1 MNRSHRT
8 VRALFAT
15 QLILAAFAASLGAQ
29 QTRGYF
35 PPRGEWQRKS
45 PAEVGMDSAKLRAA
59 VEFAQSRNST
69 WDFDKDQVR
78 TFGRPLG
85 PLPKTA
91 VGDERHHPPPRL
103 HRRVVRRH
111 EDQRARVQRREE
123 LSVDGRG
130 GRGAKAG

>member
-8 VRALFAT
+8 VRALLST
-15 QLILAAFAASLGAQ
+15 QLILAALAASLGAQ

-59 VEFAQSRNST
+59 VEFAQSHNST

-78 TFGRPLG
+78 TFGKPLT
-85 PLPKTA
+85 LPKRRSATNSIIL
-91 VGDERHHPPPRL
+91 RKL
-103 HRRVVRRH
+103 HRCVVR
-111 EDQRARVQRREE
+111 
-123 LSVDGRG
+123 
-130 GRGAKAG
+130 